1 MYMLVKVR
9 FPALETDRC
18 HSRLTGAVEEKSLKV
33 AFVAWRCLSFIRRS
47 DMSAWKIDTYSNRAY
62 LNDWQPGP
70 QDGSFALENTQPS
83 NTLKNTRAK
92 RATLNYCSKFFVSIL
107 SNHWPAWRVAWFSKK
122 GGKIQSQLASLF
134 GIAKLIKMWRN
145 WLSNH
150 KVKCVCF
157 WSKEKSLK

>member
-62 LNDWQPGP
+62 LND
-70 QDGSFALENTQPS
+70 
-83 NTLKNTRAK
+83 
-92 RATLNYCSKFFVSIL
+92 
-107 SNHWPAWRVAWFSKK
+107 
-122 GGKIQSQLASLF
+122 
-134 GIAKLIKMWRN
+134 
-145 WLSNH
+145 
-150 KVKCVCF
+150 
-157 WSKEKSLK
+157 

>member
-92 RATLNYCSKFFVSIL
+92 RATLNYRSKFIL
-107 SNHWPAWRVAWFSKK
+107 FENYSKCRIWILTFSTN
-122 GGKIQSQLASLF
+122 F
-134 GIAKLIKMWRN
+134 CLIKSD
-145 WLSNH
+145 LSGNT
-150 KVKCVCF
+150 VWPQV
-157 WSKEKSLK
+157 SGYLKNSPKWTISGIFN